1 MTDTTT
7 TDVRPGDDTK
17 PPCAECQ
24 STEHSTNGH
33 FEGSGIDPTKGE
45 KDDGGTASPMGHFE
59 GSSIPT
65 GTN

>member
-7 TDVRPGDDTK
+7 ADVRPEDDTK
-17 PPCAECQ
+17 PCKYCQ
-24 STEHSTNGH
+24 SNDHTTNGH

-45 KDDGGTASPMGHFE
+45 TDDGGTASPMGHFE